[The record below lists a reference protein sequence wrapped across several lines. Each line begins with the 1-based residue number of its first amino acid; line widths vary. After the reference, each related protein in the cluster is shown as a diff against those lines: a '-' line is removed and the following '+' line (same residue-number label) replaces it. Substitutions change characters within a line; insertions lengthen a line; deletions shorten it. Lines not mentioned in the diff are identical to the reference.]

1 MPEWRRA
8 LAAALIGGVS
18 ACIFTVIW
26 GILLLFSGIEPIL
39 IPLQGAFISGMLTGV
54 FSEIKSLGQQS
65 LSSSRLASDQYCS
78 FS

>member
-18 ACIFTVIW
+18 ACIFTAIC

-54 FSEIKSLGQQS
+54 FSEIKSLS
-65 LSSSRLASDQYCS
+65 LIHI
-78 FS
+78 

>member
-26 GILLLFSGIEPIL
+26 GILLLFSGIEPSYNFVIM
-39 IPLQGAFISGMLTGV
+39 Q
-54 FSEIKSLGQQS
+54 LGT
-65 LSSSRLASDQYCS
+65 C
-78 FS
+78 